1 MCDSSSDPGRHSRI
15 HLELSRKEVRVERRL
30 FLGGLALT
38 ALPQPPAQAPEP
50 GRVFDVRR
58 FGALGDGK
66 ADDTAPMRRA
76 VAEAAKTGGIVHLP
90 AGDYAVSGP
99 IALPASRV
107 WHLRGEGRTLTRLRP
122 GAGATACDLVSS
134 SAGHRR
140 TEFGCSIE
148 DVTIDGG
155 GLPGTAVN
163 LAAQSLLSMRRVYI
177 CNVRGSGLVLD
188 GAWDSILDD
197 VFVESCGTST
207 DPAVV
212 CRSPDVSGGES
223 MNNVVFL
230 NVHIETNA
238 DTTHLDISG
247 TARNPTDTIQFFALK
262 CHGDPRTGAPGRPLI
277 RLNRYTIGCSFFGGI
292 AAWGKGTSQIEVD
305 GSRNKFIGIDH
316 GAGPPGG
323 SPDFAYHFSGNAN
336 GNHVLTP
343 NFKNGIGP
351 VVYKAGYMRV
361 DQGAGHNKL
370 LFPQMSTG
378 PTPVPRVLSD
388 EGRGTL
394 FLGDD
399 INDAGGLYLRHGQGF
414 SPLVTNGIS
423 ATQIAARN
431 LRGSV
436 SLSGGATDAE
446 VKLPTAEADD
456 AYFVTC
462 TVSGVRGKPA
472 PGARRVWLTDK
483 TAQGFRVRC
492 EEAPGGDSAVSVDW
506 ILMR

>member
-1 MCDSSSDPGRHSRI
+1 M
-15 HLELSRKEVRVERRL
+15 ERRL

-38 ALPQPPAQAPEP
+38 AVPRSLSQGPES

-58 FGALGDGK
+58 FGALGDGR
-66 ADDTAPMRRA
+66 ADDTSAMQRA
-76 VAEAAKTGGIVHLP
+76 VAEATKTGGIVHLP
-90 AGDYAVSGP
+90 AGDYVVSGP
-99 IALPASRV
+99 IALPSSRV
-107 WHLRGEGRTLTRLRP
+107 WHLRGEGRTLTRIRP
-122 GAGATACDLVSS
+122 GGAATASTLVSCT
-134 SAGHRR
+134 AGHRR

-148 DVTIDGG
+148 DLTIDGG
-155 GLPGTAVN
+155 GLPGAAVS
-163 LAAQSLLSMRRVYI
+163 LAAQSLLSLNRVYI

-188 GAWDSILDD
+188 GAWDSVLDD
-197 VFVESCGTST
+197 VFIEGCGTAT
-207 DPAVV
+207 DAAVV
-212 CRSPDVSGGES
+212 CRSPESPGAES

-238 DTTHLDISG
+238 DTTHLDIAG
-247 TARNPTDTIQFFALK
+247 TARNPTDTLQFFALK
-262 CHGDPRTGAPGRPLI
+262 CHGNPKTGAPDRPLI
-277 RLNRYTIGCSFFGGI
+277 RLNRYTIGCSFMGGI

-305 GSRNKFIGIDH
+305 GSRNKFIGLDH

-323 SPDFAYHFSGNAN
+323 SPDFAYHFTGNAT

-351 VVYKAGYMRV
+351 AVYKSGYMRV
-361 DQGAGHNKL
+361 EQGANHNKL

-378 PTPVPRVLSD
+378 PAPVPRVLSD

-423 ATQIAARN
+423 GTQVPARN

-436 SLSGGATDAE
+436 SLTGSATDAE
-446 VKLPTAEADD
+446 VKLPTPEPDD

-462 TVSGVRGKPA
+462 AVSGVRGKPGA
-472 PGARRVWLTDK
+472 GARRVWLTDK
-483 TAQGFRVRC
+483 TAQGFHVRC
-492 EEAPGGDSAVSVDW
+492 EEAPGGGNGVSVDW
-506 ILMR
+506 ILVR

>member
-1 MCDSSSDPGRHSRI
+1 M
-15 HLELSRKEVRVERRL
+15 ERRL

-492 EEAPGGDSAVSVDW
+492 EEAPGGNSAVSVDW

>member
-1 MCDSSSDPGRHSRI
+1 M
-15 HLELSRKEVRVERRL
+15 ERRL

-38 ALPQPPAQAPEP
+38 AVPRPSAQAPES

-58 FGALGDGK
+58 FGALGDGR
-66 ADDTAPMRRA
+66 ADDTGAMRRA
-76 VAEAAKTGGIVHLP
+76 VAEAAKVGGIVHLP
-90 AGDYAVSGP
+90 AGDYAVAGP
-99 IALPASRV
+99 LSLPASRV
-107 WHLRGEGRTLTRLRP
+107 WHLRGEGRNLTRLRP
-122 GAGATACDLVSS
+122 GTGATDCSLVNST
-134 SAGHRR
+134 AGHRR

-148 DVTIDGG
+148 DLTIDGG
-155 GLPGTAVN
+155 GLPGTAIN
-163 LAAQSLLSMRRVYI
+163 LAAHSLLSLRRVYV
-177 CNVRGSGLVLD
+177 CQVRGSGLVLD

-197 VFVESCGTST
+197 VFIEACGTAA

-212 CRSPDVSGGES
+212 CRSPESPSGGES

-262 CHGDPRTGAPGRPLI
+262 CHGDPKTGAPGRPLI
-277 RLNRYTIGCSFFGGI
+277 RLNRYTIGCSFFGGL
-292 AAWGKGTSQIEVD
+292 AAWGRGTSQIEVD

-323 SPDFAYHFSGNAN
+323 SPDFAYHFTANAN

-343 NFKNGIGP
+343 NFKNGVGP
-351 VVYKAGYMRV
+351 AVYKSGYMRV
-361 DQGAGHNKL
+361 EPGASHNKL

-378 PTPVPRVLSD
+378 PAPVPRILSD

-423 ATQIAARN
+423 GTQVAARN

-436 SLSGGATDAE
+436 VLAGGSTDAE
-446 VKLPTAEADD
+446 VKLPTPEPDD

-462 TVSGVRGKPA
+462 AVSGVRGGPA
-472 PGARRVWLTDK
+472 AGAHRVWLSDK
-483 TAQGFRVRC
+483 TAQGFHVRC
-492 EEAPGGDSAVSVDW
+492 EEAPGGSNQVSVDW
-506 ILMR
+506 ILVR